1 MDGISQSWTGAAA
14 RIPVRKGEETVTKS
28 AVISL
33 TLSAVIALVVA
44 CGSPAPTE
52 PSVTTIQRASPP
64 IPAPAPPEWLPEP
77 SGPEDCETDPVPCGE
92 ALALQHGCVGC
103 HTADGE
109 PSTGPTWQ
117 GIFGSREELEDGSS
131 VTVDA
136 DYITESIR
144 EPALRV
150 VRGFNPVMVAFDAD
164 TLPDEDIE
172 LIIAYIQS
180 LQ

>member
-1 MDGISQSWTGAAA
+1 M
-14 RIPVRKGEETVTKS
+14 TKS
-28 AVISL
+28 AVVAL
-33 TLSAVIALVVA
+33 TLSAFIALVVA
-44 CGSPAPTE
+44 CGRPAPTE
-52 PSVTTIQRASPP
+52 PSVMTIQRVSPP
-64 IPAPAPPEWLPEP
+64 IPAPAPDGWVEA
-77 SGPEDCETDPVPCGE
+77 PVVEYENDAKWGE
-92 ALALQHGCVGC
+92 ALALRHGCAGC

-136 DYITESIR
+136 DYIMESIR

-150 VRGFNPVMVAFDAD
+150 VRGFNPVMVAFDEE
-164 TLPDEDIE
+164 TLPDEEVEAIV
-172 LIIAYIQS
+172 AYIES

>member
-1 MDGISQSWTGAAA
+1 MDEVAKSRTGAAA
-14 RIPVRKGEETVTKS
+14 RKPVRKGEETVTKS

-33 TLSAVIALVVA
+33 TLSALVALVVA

-64 IPAPAPPEWLPEP
+64 IPAPAPDDWFVTEPAEPPDNPAEW
-77 SGPEDCETDPVPCGE
+77 G
-92 ALALQHGCVGC
+92 AQLALQHGCAGC

-136 DYITESIR
+136 DYIKESIR

-150 VRGFNPVMVAFDAD
+150 VRGFNPVMVAFDAE
-164 TLPDEDIE
+164 TLPDEEVDA
-172 LIIAYIQS
+172 IIAYIES

>member
-1 MDGISQSWTGAAA
+1 MALAM
-14 RIPVRKGEETVTKS
+14 S
-28 AVISL
+28 AVF
-33 TLSAVIALVVA
+33 ALILA

-64 IPAPAPPEWLPEP
+64 IPAPAPADWVVADVFDPE
-77 SGPEDCETDPVPCGE
+77 SVPPAEWGE
-92 ALALQHGCVGC
+92 RLALEHGCAGC
-103 HTADGE
+103 HTANGD

-136 DYITESIR
+136 AYIKESIR
-144 EPALRV
+144 EPALKV
-150 VRGFNPVMVAFDAD
+150 VRGFNPVMVPFDEE
-164 TLPDEDIE
+164 TLPDEQVDA
-172 LIIAYIQS
+172 IIAYIES